1 MYPYKKIVGSMYE
14 EERIEMV
21 ERLIAFGY
29 LRSEK
34 VAEVMEKVPR
44 HLFVPK
50 DLEIHAYEDRPL
62 PVGEEQTISAPHMV
76 ALMCD
81 ALELREDHRVLEIG
95 AGTGYHACV
104 VAHIVKKG
112 SVFAVERIAELAEKA
127 KENMEKAGC
136 GRVHIIV
143 GDGTKGYEKEA
154 PYDRIFVTAGAPDIP
169 PPLVEQLKV
178 GGKLLIPVGSR
189 YIQDLILVDKTEN
202 KIEKKNL
209 GSCAFVPLI
218 GEHGW

>member
-34 VAEVMEKVPR
+34 VVEVMEKVPR

-50 DLEIHAYEDRPL
+50 DLESLAYEDRPL

-81 ALELREDHRVLEIG
+81 ALELREDHKVLEIG

-104 VAHIVKKG
+104 VAHIVK

-136 GRVHIIV
+136 GRVNIIV
-143 GDGTKGYEKEA
+143 GDGTKGYWKEA